1 MSRFTNISLFL
12 LIMSLMVSCTS
23 SRTSLTYFE
32 DLKGQQS
39 GTLSSADY
47 DIKVIPD
54 DELFIVV
61 SSLVPEA
68 TAEFNLPTVNPAVRG
83 NVGTPSQ
90 QSQITYLVDKAGD
103 INFPGLGTLHVGGLT
118 TAQIASII
126 TKKVSETVE
135 DPYVKVQLVNF
146 KVNVLGEVARPG
158 TIEVDTE
165 RYSLLDALAAA
176 GDLTPYGER
185 ENILLIRE
193 ENGQKHFHH
202 LNLNDAAT
210 LSSPYFY
217 LQQNDV
223 IYVEPN
229 KIRHDNSKYNQ
240 NNSYKLSVV
249 SAVVSAVSVV
259 ASLCIALFIK

>member
-1 MSRFTNISLFL
+1 MT
-12 LIMSLMVSCTS
+12 LMVSCTS

-32 DLKGQQS
+32 DLKGEQS

-126 TKKVSETVE
+126 AKKVSETVE

-165 RYSLLDALAAA
+165 RYSPSPQPQRCRHPVVALLLPTAERRHLRGAQQNTPRQLQVQPEQLLQAIRSQRCSQRRIRRR
-176 GDLTPYGER
+176 LTLHRPLHQVTKHLHVTYR
-185 ENILLIRE
+185 SNMYMAFYVRF
-193 ENGQKHFHH
+193 HFHASGH
-202 LNLNDAAT
+202 KT
-210 LSSPYFY
+210 Y
-217 LQQNDV
+217 Q
-223 IYVEPN
+223 
-229 KIRHDNSKYNQ
+229 IR
-240 NNSYKLSVV
+240 
-249 SAVVSAVSVV
+249 
-259 ASLCIALFIK
+259 

>member
-1 MSRFTNISLFL
+1 MSRFNNISFFLF
-12 LIMSLMVSCTS
+12 IMTLMVSCTS

-32 DLKGQQS
+32 DLKGEQS

-126 TKKVSETVE
+126 AKKVSETVE

-146 KVNVLGEVARPG
+146 KVNVLGEVARPAQS
-158 TIEVDTE
+158 
-165 RYSLLDALAAA
+165 RS
-176 GDLTPYGER
+176 TPNATR
-185 ENILLIRE
+185 CL
-193 ENGQKHFHH
+193 
-202 LNLNDAAT
+202 T
-210 LSSPYFY
+210 LSQPQATSPPTANARTYCS
-217 LQQNDV
+217 
-223 IYVEPN
+223 YVRKTARSTSITSTSTMPPPC
-229 KIRHDNSKYNQ
+229 RRPTSTYSRTTSSTWSPTKYATTTPSTTRTTPT
-240 NNSYKLSVV
+240 SYP
-249 SAVVSAVSVV
+249 
-259 ASLCIALFIK
+259 

>member
-12 LIMSLMVSCTS
+12 LIMTLMVSCTS

-39 GTLSSADY
+39 GTLVSRLRYKGHTRRRALYRGKLTRARSHSRVQPAHGQSRRTRQRRHPLAAVADN
-47 DIKVIPD
+47 IPRRQSRRHQLPGSRHTARRRTHHRAD
-54 DELFIVV
+54 
-61 SSLVPEA
+61 SLD
-68 TAEFNLPTVNPAVRG
+68 N
-83 NVGTPSQ
+83 
-90 QSQITYLVDKAGD
+90 
-103 INFPGLGTLHVGGLT
+103 H
-118 TAQIASII
+118 
-126 TKKVSETVE
+126 KKVSETVE